1 MRNQAVALADTLRAS
16 GLIGNLGPRLKVV
29 ETHKIGLM
37 DGLLELIHELDPA
50 DRGSWRSIVVA
61 AGEAGV
67 SDDDIQSEL
76 GTSPSTI
83 YRWRCEDVA
92 PKAGTRRL
100 MRDALVGLIR
110 ARRDELVKAA

>member
-1 MRNQAVALADTLRAS
+1 MRNQAVALADTLRDS
-16 GLIGNLGPRLKVV
+16 GLIGNLGPRLKAI
-29 ETHKIGLM
+29 ETSKIDLM
-37 DGLLELIHELDPA
+37 DNLLGLIGELDPT

-61 AGEAGV
+61 VGEAGV

-83 YRWRCEDVA
+83 YRWRCENVA

-100 MRDALVGLIR
+100 MKDALVDLIR
-110 ARRDELVKAA
+110 NRREQLVHA

>member
-1 MRNQAVALADTLRAS
+1 MRNQAVALADTLRDS
-16 GLIGNLGPRLKVV
+16 GLIGNLGPRLKAI
-29 ETHKIGLM
+29 ETSKLGLM
-37 DGLLELIHELDPA
+37 DNLLDLIGELDPA
-50 DRGSWRSIVVA
+50 DRGGWRSIVVA
-61 AGEAGV
+61 VGEAGV

-100 MRDALVGLIR
+100 MKDALVGLIR
-110 ARRDELVKAA
+110 ERRNRLMHAA